1 MWVPSQDQF
10 SATPRQM
17 RRAANP
23 TDTPPRGL
31 DGLLEGVASKE
42 ANSPPLC
49 LSTTAGGVHCATTT
63 LWYWRRASVV
73 YPDVPVLAVPSRHR
87 PARTA
92 GHNRT
97 KRYQTT
103 PQVTYKHIME
113 LARNRQVG
121 GSSPPSGS
129 TDTPID
135 LRFCRLSA
143 RSGRVVVS
151 WCIRGASISTRCVPA
166 VPVHSSSREGP
177 KATASVIS
185 KRLCGGRRSPF
196 DQQRPQVEPSGSPRA
211 NGSRSGMI
219 PAMPQVRALGR
230 IHSRWEHQRP
240 ARSPGHLVI
249 EGVFRCR

>member
-97 KRYQTT
+97 KRSQTAPQTT
-103 PQVTYKHIME
+103 NKHIME

-121 GSSPPSGS
+121 GSNPPSGS
-129 TDTPID
+129 RSEHLVERPEQDSILPYDGTASCSRTLSKTPG
-135 LRFCRLSA
+135 A
-143 RSGRVVVS
+143 RSAGKS
-151 WCIRGASISTRCVPA
+151 
-166 VPVHSSSREGP
+166 
-177 KATASVIS
+177 
-185 KRLCGGRRSPF
+185 
-196 DQQRPQVEPSGSPRA
+196 
-211 NGSRSGMI
+211 
-219 PAMPQVRALGR
+219 
-230 IHSRWEHQRP
+230 
-240 ARSPGHLVI
+240 
-249 EGVFRCR
+249 

>member
-151 WCIRGASISTRCVPA
+151 WCIRGASIAGPLALARGTEGHRKRHLDAALRRPPITIRPA
-166 VPVHSSSREGP
+166 APS
-177 KATASVIS
+177 
-185 KRLCGGRRSPF
+185 GRA
-196 DQQRPQVEPSGSPRA
+196 SGSPRA
-211 NGSRSGMI
+211 NGSRSSMI

>member
-1 MWVPSQDQF
+1 V
-10 SATPRQM
+10 
-17 RRAANP
+17 
-23 TDTPPRGL
+23 G
-31 DGLLEGVASKE
+31 GVAR
-42 ANSPPLC
+42 
-49 LSTTAGGVHCATTT
+49 HR
-63 LWYWRRASVV
+63 RRASPGRGRVRQDLQH
-73 YPDVPVLAVPSRHR
+73 PRAEAVGSATAPQRRSTKPPAPQQRRDQIDSAAVQLSGCCSHGLRSDSR
-87 PARTA
+87 
-92 GHNRT
+92 N
-97 KRYQTT
+97 
-103 PQVTYKHIME
+103 
-113 LARNRQVG
+113 
-121 GSSPPSGS
+121 PPSGS

-143 RSGRVVVS
+143 RSDRVVVS

-166 VPVHSSSREGP
+166 VPVHSSWREGP

-185 KRLCGGRRSPF
+185 KRHCGGRRSPF